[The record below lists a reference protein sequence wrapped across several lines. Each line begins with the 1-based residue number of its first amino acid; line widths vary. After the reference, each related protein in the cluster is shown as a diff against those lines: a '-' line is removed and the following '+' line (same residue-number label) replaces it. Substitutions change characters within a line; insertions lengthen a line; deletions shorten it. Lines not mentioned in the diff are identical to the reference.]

1 MVTQRDP
8 THLWAQ
14 KSSVFAGVPGRGQG
28 SGGQQVPSTHGVE
41 LMSYPRSARVTYNL
55 HRGKFSVSRRERV
68 IVFSGATAGRTES
81 AVMRR
86 LKDLHGEDVDLTLL
100 KIEWG

>member
-1 MVTQRDP
+1 MVTQGDP

-14 KSSVFAGVPGRGQG
+14 EFAVFAGVLGRGQG

-68 IVFSGATAGRTES
+68 IVFSGAKADRTES

-86 LKDLHGEDVDLTLL
+86 LKDLYGEDVDLTLL
-100 KIEWG
+100 TIEWG